1 MRLFDNKIN
10 KKLVIGLVHIKP
22 LPGTPFFEK
31 GNYELS
37 MEKALR
43 DVNALVKGGADGCL
57 IQTVDRV
64 YPIDTVDYARL
75 AAFSTIIYE
84 VSKTIPNEFKIGLQ
98 IMFNALKASV
108 AVAKVCGGSFIRCAA
123 LVGVT
128 STGSG
133 LVTADPED
141 FQKYRTYIQAQDIEL
156 VAEIDGTHFHWE
168 GGRPTGEVARL
179 AAYAGAHAVEVA
191 DPDEEACLRKISD
204 VRKSAP
210 GLPIIIGSGTNHQ
223 NAARLLSHADGA
235 FVGTCLEKEGWG
247 SFIDESRVRQYV
259 DIVNSI

>member
-1 MRLFDNKIN
+1 MQLFDNKIN
-10 KKLVIGLVHIKP
+10 KKLVIGLVHLKP

-31 GNYELS
+31 GNYEQS
-37 MEKALR
+37 MEKALQ
-43 DVNALVKGGADGCL
+43 DVNALVRGGADGCL

-64 YPIDTVDYARL
+64 YPTDTVDYARL
-75 AAFSTIIYE
+75 AAFSTIVYE
-84 VSKTIPNEFKIGLQ
+84 VSKTIPKEFKIGLQ

-133 LVTADPED
+133 VVNADPED

-179 AAYAGAHAVEVA
+179 ATYVGAHAVEVA
-191 DPDEEACLRKISD
+191 DPNEDSCLKKIYD
-204 VRKSAP
+204 VKKTVP
-210 GLPIIIGSGTNHQ
+210 GIPIIIGSHTNHK
-223 NAARLLSHADGA
+223 NVAKLLSQADGA
-235 FVGTCLEKEGWG
+235 FVGSCFEKEGWG
-247 SFIDESRVRQYV
+247 KSIDESLVREYV
-259 DIVNSI
+259 DIVNKL